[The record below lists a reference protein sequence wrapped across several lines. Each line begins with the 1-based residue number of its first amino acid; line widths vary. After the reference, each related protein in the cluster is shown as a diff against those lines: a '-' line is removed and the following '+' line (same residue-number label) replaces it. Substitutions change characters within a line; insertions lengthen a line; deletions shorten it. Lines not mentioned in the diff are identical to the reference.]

1 LTVGMTRRLD
11 IELTSL
17 RHDGTWTWRAAGA
30 REPRGVIAAKLLEDG
45 AKVGS
50 VLRVEAEFELEGI
63 TVVSVLPA
71 RERTESENR
80 IEIVPA
86 KSAGSGL
93 VTTSLLS
100 RQGRDVRERP
110 PDGNGRARSRERT
123 SSPRPRGEIRPR
135 SEEGERRRPSREREL
150 GPRPAQPGAARRD
163 RSAVPRAA
171 RPKAAGPTPA
181 PEAPAASPPP
191 RRERARPE
199 RFLPGTRHR
208 DAHFATLPPEQR
220 PIAEQVA
227 AGGMPAVRRA
237 LAAEQSAAVAAGRP
251 AVGGEAIIALAEQLL
266 PSVRQ
271 AVWLDRAEAVVAH
284 LDSISLRELR
294 ATVLGAAPRDE
305 HGRELLGTI
314 REALKVRLAKLRS
327 GWEGDITRALAEGRV
342 LHALRLSA
350 RPPDPGA
357 RIPVSLVAPL
367 GEAAGAALAATSSVE
382 RWLALLEAAAASPV
396 RRSVKPAGLPEDPTG
411 AVRRAATLYAGRVPA
426 LAPLLGLP
434 MPPPPRPIS
443 PHPATRVAKPR
454 APRVKAPGRRAR
466 SDGLAPGATVDGT
479 APAAPLAPS
488 GGGAV
493 GRSEGPG
500 DAAEVQPVVAP
511 LPAEAETAVED
522 VVDGEAPP
530 GEGEPALSDGGSP
543 AAVVTEPAVDES
555 ASGQPDGDS
564 TAVAEGRDES
574 VDDDSVDVEP
584 ALEAVDEV

>member
-1 LTVGMTRRLD
+1 MTRRLD

-30 REPRGVIAAKLLEDG
+30 REPRGVIAAELLEDG

-71 RERTESENR
+71 RERVESQSR
-80 IEIVPA
+80 IELVPA

-93 VTTSLLS
+93 VTTSLIA
-100 RQGRDVRERP
+100 RQGRGPRERL

-123 SSPRPRGEIRPR
+123 LPSRPRGASRLRP
-135 SEEGERRRPSREREL
+135 EEGEGRRPSREREV
-150 GPRPAQPGAARRD
+150 GPRPAQPGAARRGHP
-163 RSAVPRAA
+163 AAPRAA
-171 RPKAAGPTPA
+171 RPKAAEPTPA
-181 PEAPAASPPP
+181 PEASVESPPP
-191 RRERARPE
+191 VRRRARTE
-199 RFLPGTRHR
+199 RFVPGTRHR
-208 DAHFATLPPEQR
+208 DAHFATLPLEQR

-237 LAAEQSAAVAAGRP
+237 LGAEQSAAVAAGRP
-251 AVGGEAIIALAEQLL
+251 PVGGEAILALAEQLL

-271 AVWLDRAEAVVAH
+271 AIWLDRAEAVIAH

-382 RWLALLEAAAASPV
+382 RWLVLLEAAAASPV
-396 RRSVKPAGLPEDPTG
+396 RRSIKPAGLPEDPTG

-443 PHPATRVAKPR
+443 QRPATRVTKPR
-454 APRVKAPGRRAR
+454 APRARTPGRRAR
-466 SDGLAPGATVDGT
+466 LDGPAAGPTVDAT
-479 APAAPLAPS
+479 PPAVPRRARS
-488 GGGAV
+488 GGGAA
-493 GRSEGPG
+493 GRRESPG
-500 DAAEVQPVVAP
+500 DAVGEQPVSTP
-511 LPAEAETAVED
+511 LPAQAETAVD
-522 VVDGEAPP
+522 DAVGGEAPP
-530 GEGEPALSDGGSP
+530 REGEAAVSDGGS
-543 AAVVTEPAVDES
+543 AAVAVNDPAVDES
-555 ASGQPDGDS
+555 ASGQPDTDS
-564 TAVAEGRDES
+564 ATVAEEAAKS
-574 VDDDSVDVEP
+574 ADDDPVGAEP